1 MDPRKRQK
9 DEKSQFSREHQN
21 VAEHATLH
29 FYSTEKKIQR
39 RQNF

>member
-21 VAEHATLH
+21 VAEQATLH
-29 FYSTEKKIQR
+29 FYSTQKFQR